1 MIDHD
6 LFAPVP
12 KKLLD
17 DLEAMLALVKPRLFR
32 AQRRCILNPT
42 FGSASALVG
51 GADADLI
58 IDDTLIDVKSSKH
71 LTFERE
77 VFNQVIGYYVLS
89 CIGGVAG
96 CAGGPSIK
104 RVGVY
109 FARYGILHTLPISDC
124 IPRSEL
130 PAFLRW
136 FTKRARSEYPMRFKH
151 AAAAQS

>member
-58 IDDTLIDVKSSKH
+58 RSLYRWGIPVD
-71 LTFERE
+71 
-77 VFNQVIGYYVLS
+77 
-89 CIGGVAG
+89 
-96 CAGGPSIK
+96 
-104 RVGVY
+104 VGVP
-109 FARYGILHTLPISDC
+109 GSS
-124 IPRSEL
+124 PRTQATVRTEL
-130 PAFLRW
+130 
-136 FTKRARSEYPMRFKH
+136 KK
-151 AAAAQS
+151 